1 MKGSKKIRQR
11 ARRWW
16 LMGAFMAVCLSV
28 ASSAAPTPT
37 PTDPLHD
44 LLDRT
49 STQVSK
55 FLDQFSDTKCTE
67 QVLQEKF
74 KANGKLEYKEQSTFD
89 YLVILTNAGGEL
101 SLAESR
107 LAVRVHDHGKNDK
120 VPSLLISNGFATLFL
135 VFHPY
140 YANSFQFTDAG
151 PDTIGGLKLEKIQF
165 QHIRDMRS
173 PAALALRGR
182 EFPLEI
188 AGTAWVDVESG
199 MIVKI
204 EAGVGRSLEDVGL
217 KTLRS
222 EVIYAPVP
230 FKGMDK
236 TYWYPQQAIVEVE
249 TPRQHW
255 RNTHKFTDYK
265 RFSVSTEEKVAE
277 K

>member
-1 MKGSKKIRQR
+1 MKLPRTIRQHLR
-11 ARRWW
+11 GEYFLA
-16 LMGAFMAVCLSV
+16 AVITMCLSA
-28 ASSAAPTPT
+28 ASASAGTQN
-37 PTDPLHD
+37 DPIHD
-44 LLDRT
+44 LLERT
-49 STQVSK
+49 STQVAK

-67 QVLQEKF
+67 QVIQEKF
-74 KANGKLEYKEQSTFD
+74 KPNGKLEYKEQSTFD

-107 LAVRVHDHGKNDK
+107 LALREANHGKNDK
-120 VPSLLISNGFATLFL
+120 RPSLLISNGFATLFL

-140 YANSFQFTDAG
+140 YANSFQFTDGG
-151 PDTIGGLKLEKIQF
+151 PDTIEGLKLEKIQF

-188 AGTAWVDVESG
+188 SGTAWLDIQTG

-217 KTLRS
+217 KVLRS
-222 EVIYAPVP
+222 EVTYAPVP
-230 FKGMDK
+230 FKGVEQ

>member
-1 MKGSKKIRQR
+1 MKLLRTIRQHLR
-11 ARRWW
+11 GKHF
-16 LMGAFMAVCLSV
+16 LVAVITMCLS
-28 ASSAAPTPT
+28 APLDAAQA
-37 PTDPLHD
+37 DPMHE
-44 LLDRT
+44 LLERT
-49 STQVSK
+49 SSQLSK

-67 QVLQEKF
+67 QVIQEKF
-74 KANGKLEYKEQSTFD
+74 KQNGKLEYKEQSTFD

-107 LAVRVHDHGKNDK
+107 LAVRVVNHGKNDK
-120 VPSLLISNGFATLFL
+120 HPSLLMSNGFATLFL

-140 YANSFQFTDAG
+140 YANSFQFTDGG
-151 PDTIGGLKLEKIQF
+151 PDTMGGLKLEKIQI

-188 AGTAWVDVESG
+188 SGTAWIDVQSG

-204 EAGVGRSLEDVGL
+204 EAGVGSSLEDVGL
-217 KTLRS
+217 KVLRS
-222 EVIYAPVP
+222 EVTYAPVP
-230 FKGMDK
+230 FKGVEQ
-236 TYWYPQQAIVEVE
+236 TYWYPQEAIVEVE

-265 RFSVSTEEKVAE
+265 RFSVSTEEKVAQ

>member
-1 MKGSKKIRQR
+1 MK
-11 ARRWW
+11 
-16 LMGAFMAVCLSV
+16 LFNYLLLAVITMCLSGRMV
-28 ASSAAPTPT
+28 ATE
-37 PTDPLHD
+37 TDPTHD

-49 STQVSK
+49 STQISK

-67 QVLQEKF
+67 QVTQEKF
-74 KANGKLEYKEQSTFD
+74 KPNGKVEYKEQSTFD
-89 YLVILTNAGGEL
+89 YLVILTNVGGEL

-107 LAVRVHDHGKNDK
+107 LALRVPNHGKHDK
-120 VPSLLISNGFATLFL
+120 TPSLLISNGFATLFL

-140 YANSFQFTDAG
+140 YANSFQFSDGG
-151 PDTIGGLKLEKIQF
+151 PDTIDGRKLAKIQF
-165 QHIRDMRS
+165 RHIRDMRS

-188 AGTAWVDVESG
+188 AGTAWVDPQTAA
-199 MIVKI
+199 IVKI
-204 EAGVGRSLEDVGL
+204 ESEVGKTLEDVGL

-222 EVIYAPVP
+222 EVTYAPVP
-230 FKGMDK
+230 FKGVEQ

-249 TPRQHW
+249 SPRQHW

>member
-1 MKGSKKIRQR
+1 MKFLRKFGQHAGGRCF
-11 ARRWW
+11 
-16 LMGAFMAVCLSV
+16 LAVGLITMCLSGP
-28 ASSAAPTPT
+28 SAPATT
-37 PTDPLHD
+37 QNDHLHE
-44 LLDRT
+44 LLERT

-55 FLDQFSDTKCTE
+55 FLDQFSDAKCTE
-67 QVLQEKF
+67 QVIQEKF
-74 KANGKLEYKEQSTFD
+74 KQNGKLEYKEQSIFD

-107 LAVRVHDHGKNDK
+107 LAVRVANHSKNEK
-120 VPSLLISNGFATLFL
+120 HPSLLISNGFATLFL

-140 YANSFQFTDAG
+140 YANSFQFSDGG
-151 PDTIGGLKLEKIQF
+151 PDSIGGLKLEKIQF

-188 AGTAWVDVESG
+188 AGTAWVDVQTG

-204 EAGVGRSLEDVGL
+204 EAGVGRTLEDVGL
-217 KTLRS
+217 KVLHS
-222 EVIYAPVP
+222 EVTYAPVP
-230 FKGMDK
+230 FKGIEQ
-236 TYWYPQQAIVEVE
+236 TYWYPQEAIVEVE